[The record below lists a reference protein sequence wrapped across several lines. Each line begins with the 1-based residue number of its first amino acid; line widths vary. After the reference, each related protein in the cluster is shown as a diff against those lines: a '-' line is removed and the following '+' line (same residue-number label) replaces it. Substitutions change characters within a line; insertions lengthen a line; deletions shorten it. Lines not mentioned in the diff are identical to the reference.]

1 MVHYTP
7 SQNELEKNM
16 EVISGMQEM
25 AAHAVD
31 TILVDPQTCWQP
43 SDFLPDMS
51 QDSAWEQVAA
61 LQQRAAALPPEVIT
75 SLVGNM
81 ITEEALPTYQTYFNL
96 VRGVNEEGNIASDKG
111 WVRWSRSWTA
121 EENRHGDLLNK
132 YLYLSGRAD
141 MKQIE
146 ITIHNLI
153 GNGFDPQTDGDPYQ
167 AMIYTSFQERATRI
181 SHVNTG
187 KLADNCFDFF
197 ISLIF
202 KFIVVD

>member
-61 LQQRAAALPPEVIT
+61 LQQRAAALWLQLKSGAAPYAP
-75 SLVGNM
+75 
-81 ITEEALPTYQTYFNL
+81 
-96 VRGVNEEGNIASDKG
+96 R
-111 WVRWSRSWTA
+111 
-121 EENRHGDLLNK
+121 RHWA
-132 YLYLSGRAD
+132 GRAAHAAVWND
-141 MKQIE
+141 QLRDWLMYFCAVSSTKRR
-146 ITIHNLI
+146 
-153 GNGFDPQTDGDPYQ
+153 FY
-167 AMIYTSFQERATRI
+167 AY
-181 SHVNTG
+181 
-187 KLADNCFDFF
+187 
-197 ISLIF
+197 SLGS
-202 KFIVVD
+202 KEAHHG